1 MTLAAALAVLAVVVL
16 ALVGLDRRDAVT
28 LGVALL
34 MEDVIMVGNLVVLV
48 VLLVAVGV
56 VWWRG
61 RAAGRAAEQKRSDE
75 VARETEKHRVEQA
88 KAEEQV
94 EVDAAVARREAE
106 KKRPGVDRA
115 NERLRRGIVPALVL
129 ALASPAQ
136 AECREVGPDVVCP
149 APEFDQLMDQ
159 LDAAEAQVV
168 IERAESKRLDKELA
182 AARDRA
188 AVTHPEPRAPVLEV
202 AAASSLAILIGLVVG
217 FFVGAAR

>member
-1 MTLAAALAVLAVVVL
+1 VTLAAALALVAVVVL

-28 LGVALL
+28 FGIALL
-34 MEDVIMVGNLVVLV
+34 LEDIVMVGNLIFLG
-48 VLLVAVGV
+48 LLALAAAY

-61 RAAGRAAEQKRSDE
+61 RASGRAVERKRADG
-75 VARETEKHRVEQA
+75 VARETEKHRIDQA
-88 KAEEQV
+88 KAEERA